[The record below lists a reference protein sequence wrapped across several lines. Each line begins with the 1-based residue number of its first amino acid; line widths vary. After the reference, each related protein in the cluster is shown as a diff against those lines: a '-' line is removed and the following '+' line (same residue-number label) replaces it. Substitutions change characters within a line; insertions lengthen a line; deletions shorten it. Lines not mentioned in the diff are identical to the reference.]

1 MLFFVG
7 YSQTLQTSTMDSI
20 NQQQPEENFKNLA
33 GAEAISK
40 IKELVNQSKTCFFC
54 SNIKTGI
61 PFSTRP
67 MSVQKIDEEGN
78 LWFLSANDSHQNEE
92 PALHLVITDR
102 CMVHQ
107 AADRAAAQNAARGVG
122 GAEGSQNILTQP
134 DIEQSFVGGRIRS
147 RT

>member
-92 PALHLVITDR
+92 LSHDPFVHLLF
-102 CMVHQ
+102 Q
-107 AADRAAAQNAARGVG
+107 
-122 GAEGSQNILTQP
+122 
-134 DIEQSFVGGRIRS
+134 
-147 RT
+147 